1 MPGKICINVT
11 KPCDTAE
18 ELSLAYTPGV
28 AEPCLEIASDEAAS
42 FRYTNRKNLVAVIS
56 NGTAVLGLGNIGPA
70 ASKPVME
77 GKAVLFKK
85 FAGIDVFDIEVNEND
100 SDKLIHIIM
109 SLEPTFGGI
118 NLEDIK
124 APECFYIEK
133 ELKRRMGIPVF
144 HDDQHGTAVIA
155 SAGLINALHL
165 TGKDP
170 AGMKVII
177 SGAGAA
183 AISTSDMFV
192 KLGVQIGNIFMYDSK
207 GLLCKDRKDIN
218 EYKIAYAEH
227 DEHIPMERAIEGAD
241 LFLGLSVRDV
251 LQPEMLKKMK
261 KSPIVF
267 ALANPDP
274 EIDPGTAK
282 SVRDDIIM
290 ATGRSDFPNQINNV
304 LGFPFIFRGAL
315 DCRATSITE
324 NMKMAAA
331 LSLAETARMDVPE
344 YIKKIYNTELHFSPD
359 YIIPK
364 PFDKRVF
371 VNESAAVLEAAIKDG
386 VSREDVN
393 IDEYKRKLEAMI

>member
-1 MPGKICINVT
+1 MPGKICISVT
-11 KPCDTAE
+11 KPCETAE

-28 AEPCLEIASDEAAS
+28 AEPCLEIASDEAGS

-85 FAGIDVFDIEVNEND
+85 FAGIDVFDIEINEND

-192 KLGVQIGNIFMYDSK
+192 KLGVRRGNVYMYDSK
-207 GLLCKDRKDIN
+207 GLLCRDRKDIN
-218 EYKIAYAEH
+218 EYKTAYAEH
-227 DEHIPMERAIEGAD
+227 DEHIPMERAIEEAD

-251 LQPEMLKKMK
+251 LKPQMLKKMK

-267 ALANPDP
+267 ALANPNP

-315 DCRATSITE
+315 DCSATSITE

-344 YIKKIYNTELHFSPD
+344 YVKNIYNTELHFSPD

-371 VNESAAVLEAAIKDG
+371 VNESAAVLEAALKDG
-386 VSREDVN
+386 VNREDVN